1 MGGFI
6 LLTIILVALF
16 LGLFVSMAVSVSKVR
31 LELPPD
37 APAAVLERE
46 RERAGDPGAAGNG
59 AQRARRVVCAGD
71 SITQGAISVS
81 YVEMLKRMR
90 PDLEFVNAGVNSEL
104 AYNLA
109 ERLADIV
116 ACGPDYVTILIGTN
130 DVNATLGF
138 KNAFGYLAMNRLPE
152 PPSAE
157 FYRQN
162 LTGIVRRLKAETRAR
177 IALVSLPPLG
187 EDLSH
192 YANIRTEEYSR
203 IIREIAAAE
212 GADYLPLNESM
223 RAYLEKIP
231 GRRPEPLSAAGK
243 HMASAMRDH
252 GFLGKSWDE
261 ISAANGYALL
271 IDGIHLNTHGAAIL
285 ASLIGGFLS

>member
-1 MGGFI
+1 MGGFV
-6 LLTIILVALF
+6 LLTVILVALF

-46 RERAGDPGAAGNG
+46 RAGDPDADGAR
-59 AQRARRVVCAGD
+59 RARRVVCAGD

-116 ACGPDYVTILIGTN
+116 ACRPDYVTILIGTN

-162 LTGIVRRLKAETRAR
+162 LTGIVRRLKAETRAS
-177 IALVSLPPLG
+177 IALASLPPLG

-192 YANIRTEEYSR
+192 YANIRAEEYSR

-212 GADYLPLNESM
+212 GAAYLPLNESM

-252 GFLGKSWDE
+252 SFLGKSWDE

-285 ASLIGGFLS
+285 ASLIGGFLA